1 MATRKIKVTR
11 KVTVRRMV
19 RVQSRVTVQPRA
31 APRSQPIIGSTSPA
45 AEAYASRAALPR
57 PSTSSKSRALR
68 SGRSPVAEVRDNLQ
82 EVIGED
88 PRDYDVFI
96 SHASPDKDEVVR
108 PLATLLREGG
118 LEVWYDEFTL
128 RVGDSLRRRID
139 QGIRSA
145 RFGIVVFS
153 PAFLKGRPWTEH
165 ELDGLVN
172 GYIYNRQVLLP
183 IWHGVDGEQVADY
196 SPSLADKV
204 ALSTADATLEEIAQE
219 LLEQIRGTGDKA
231 A

>member
-1 MATRKIKVTR
+1 M
-11 KVTVRRMV
+11 
-19 RVQSRVTVQPRA
+19 
-31 APRSQPIIGSTSPA
+31 
-45 AEAYASRAALPR
+45 
-57 PSTSSKSRALR
+57 
-68 SGRSPVAEVRDNLQ
+68 AEVRDNLK

-108 PLATLLREGG
+108 PLAMLLRDGG

-128 RVGDSLRRRID
+128 RVGDSLRRRIA

-204 ALSTADATLEEIAQE
+204 ALSTADVTLEEIAQE
-219 LLEQIRGTGDKA
+219 LLEQIRGSNEKSA
-231 A
+231 